1 MPKAVLAKIAKDL
14 GLASIRSRV
23 KIQLKINALNWQKEY
38 FMKVVKF
45 GNFLADGAAYEK
57 VVKIIQDD
65 PERTVIVTSA
75 PGKRFQGDIKVTD
88 LLIRYA
94 N

>member
-1 MPKAVLAKIAKDL
+1 
-14 GLASIRSRV
+14 
-23 KIQLKINALNWQKEY
+23 
-38 FMKVVKF
+38 MKVVKF
-45 GNFLADGAAYEK
+45 GGTSLADGAAYEK

-94 N
+94 NQVC